1 MTSHRGTGP
10 TVVVTG
16 ASSGTGAQAAR
27 QLATLGARIVIVG
40 RDPARTATVADAI
53 SRTGTHVARYT
64 ADFAQL
70 ESVRDLAAAL
80 TSELRKIDVLLDN
93 AGGAY
98 AGNTRTIDG
107 NEINYQVN
115 ALSPFLLIKS
125 LTQTLDGGL
134 VISTSSLSHRRAT
147 LRCQGLAEQLDQPMG
162 LGTHQ
167 RYAQAKLAALLL
179 HREHQRRHPDLRI
192 IDVHPG
198 IVASDFG
205 RYLGLK
211 GAVLKQLGRPFL
223 LSPASAATALVSLAM
238 RQTHESLYFNR
249 LRPAAPSPLA
259 DQPDLARCVY
269 DDAVRRLGHSNRP
282 TRGSAARDR

>member
-1 MTSHRGTGP
+1 MTAHHGTGP

-53 SRTGTHVARYT
+53 SSRTGTHVPRYT

-70 ESVRDLAAAL
+70 DSVRNLAAAL
-80 TSELRKIDVLLDN
+80 TSELRNIDVLLDN
-93 AGGAY
+93 AGAAY
-98 AGNTRTIDG
+98 AGNTRTVDG

-125 LTQTLDGGL
+125 LTRALHGGL
-134 VISTSSLSHRRAT
+134 VVSTSSLSHRRAT
-147 LRCQGLAEQLDQPMG
+147 LTCQGLAEQLDQPTG

-167 RYAQAKLAALLL
+167 RYARAKLAALLL

-205 RYLGLK
+205 RYLGWK
-211 GAVLKQLGRPFL
+211 GAVLTQLARPFL
-223 LSPASAATALVSLAM
+223 LSPASAATALVSLAK
-238 RQTHESLYFNR
+238 RQTHESRYFDR
-249 LRPAAPSPLA
+249 LRPAAPSPLV
-259 DQPDLARCVY
+259 DHPDLARCVY

-282 TRGSAARDR
+282 S